1 MGKAAEAAKAD
12 AAKKEAGGDKKK
24 PWEEKKDDK
33 GGGGGDKEKKPGFGQ
48 YADAAA
54 KAVGLGDLA
63 GLSKI
68 AGPAAVAALAYQA
81 KETGLAAAK
90 LYQNENLPE
99 SVRRRAILRTLPGG
113 ETALD
118 IGDTISGRAR
128 GMARVEE
135 LRAILAAQTEQRVS
149 LERGNIAARNEAAP
163 FQGRAYAYM
172 GQEAVA
178 APYVDRSTAA
188 GEQEYQRQQRLVP
201 VRQRQQAAGMALE
214 SAQFEEKQA
223 KDEMGRAAARVQDIQ
238 SRLDRA
244 EAEEQKRADR
254 PGSMLRQ
261 IAGRTTSASFAL
273 GGIGIIA
280 DQFGFTG
287 DIRDKYTKGRPTD
300 VTRAEGLVRIE
311 DLENQLRAA
320 KEDKRA
326 ADQRVAD
333 KEVNRSRAGEQKAV
347 ADVAATKRVE
357 AEIAREKAMN
367 AMTASSKIGGNREAA
382 LQAIEA
388 RRYINRVGIENAP
401 ADVIEQARSLYPQE
415 IEAKVRDAGQK
426 SPLYAQAAELGE
438 GIDVPKEPLRDLK
451 DKAKGAFQAFDKQ
464 AQEGDAEALKMEFEA
479 ARKASAEQLQAMQN
493 FLATVLKSQEDIN
506 KAIAEADEKLKRAM
520 IGRNL
525 TGG

>member
-1 MGKAAEAAKAD
+1 
-12 AAKKEAGGDKKK
+12 
-24 PWEEKKDDK
+24 
-33 GGGGGDKEKKPGFGQ
+33 
-48 YADAAA
+48 
-54 KAVGLGDLA
+54 
-63 GLSKI
+63 
-68 AGPAAVAALAYQA
+68 
-81 KETGLAAAK
+81 
-90 LYQNENLPE
+90 
-99 SVRRRAILRTLPGG
+99 
-113 ETALD
+113 
-118 IGDTISGRAR
+118 
-128 GMARVEE
+128 
-135 LRAILAAQTEQRVS
+135 
-149 LERGNIAARNEAAP
+149 
-163 FQGRAYAYM
+163 
-172 GQEAVA
+172 
-178 APYVDRSTAA
+178 
-188 GEQEYQRQQRLVP
+188 
-201 VRQRQQAAGMALE
+201 
-214 SAQFEEKQA
+214 
-223 KDEMGRAAARVQDIQ
+223 
-238 SRLDRA
+238 
-244 EAEEQKRADR
+244 
-254 PGSMLRQ
+254 
-261 IAGRTTSASFAL
+261 
-273 GGIGIIA
+273 
-280 DQFGFTG
+280 
-287 DIRDKYTKGRPTD
+287 
-300 VTRAEGLVRIE
+300 
-311 DLENQLRAA
+311 
-320 KEDKRA
+320 
-326 ADQRVAD
+326 
-333 KEVNRSRAGEQKAV
+333 VNRSRAGEQKAV